1 MDVLFSLFLL
11 FYSLRFVMNPTTDT
25 SESSN
30 SQKDLENR
38 FIELYRRSKDIAEYV
53 SDEELAFVKEHMN
66 QL

>member
-1 MDVLFSLFLL
+1 
-11 FYSLRFVMNPTTDT
+11 MNPTTDT